1 MAKPQTLKAASEP
14 STISRDELLARL
26 EDRALVIV
34 NVMPKET
41 FVEGHIPGSINLPVA
56 EIEAKAKQS
65 ISNPSQEIAIYC
77 AGAT

>member
-1 MAKPQTLKAASEP
+1 MAKPQVSETSSQH

-34 NVMPKET
+34 NVMQKET
-41 FVEGHIPGSINLPVA
+41 FAEGHIPGSSNLPVV

-65 ISNPSQEIAIYC
+65 ISNSSQEIAVYC
-77 AGAT
+77 AGPT

>member
-1 MAKPQTLKAASEP
+1 MAKPQVSEASSQH

-34 NVMPKET
+34 NVMQKET
-41 FVEGHIPGSINLPVA
+41 FAEGHIPGSSNLPVV

-65 ISNPSQEIAIYC
+65 ISNSSQEIAVYC
-77 AGAT
+77 AGPT